1 VEKPSDYTMIHAGPS
16 GGYRIDCPA
25 CHASQAGNIR
35 EWPPH
40 FAHPF
45 GFVCACSHFFQVF
58 VNVRSHYRKPCQL
71 WGEYRLKQQ
80 GRQIEGLCTVLDIS
94 QAGARVEANHLTNIE
109 LGGLLQLVVSLDDAS
124 HSRALLSGKIRW
136 IMTRHKRV
144 MMGIRFENLD
154 AHSQQKL
161 GFYVL

>member
-1 VEKPSDYTMIHAGPS
+1 LKNSSDYLMTHAGPS

-25 CHASQAGNIR
+25 CNASQTGNIR

-40 FAHPF
+40 FAQPF
-45 GFVCACSHFFQVF
+45 GFVCACGHFFHVF
-58 VNVRSHYRKPCQL
+58 VNVRSHHRKPCQL
-71 WGEYRLKQQ
+71 WGEYRLMQQ
-80 GRQIEGLCTVLDIS
+80 GRQIEGVCTVLDIS

-109 LGGLLQLVVSLDDAS
+109 IGGLLRLVVALDDAS
-124 HSRALLSGKIRW
+124 HSRTLLSGKIRW
-136 IMTRHKRV
+136 VTTQPKGV